1 MCQPEPL
8 KISPAAENTLRSS
21 PPQDSQV
28 VSASSLNDWTTSKR
42 PSQARQA
49 YS

>member
-21 PPQDSQV
+21 PPHDSQT
-28 VSASSLNDWTTSKR
+28 VSASSLNDWTTSR
-42 PSQARQA
+42 CSSQDRQA